1 MHTYCINAIN
11 QSSFNQS
18 EDSSQSI
25 NQFNPKGSKHPIN
38 QVRAPWI
45 DWLIDSKSV
54 DYSEYLNRLAWLQ
67 RIESSRVEFVLIRV
81 ESNFFWSDS
90 IRPNRTTP
98 GFDSI
103 RFDRSSSWAME
114 VKARE
119 MYRITPNFWTL
130 NYRRSAAA
138 RGRKTTHTANLT

>member
-103 RFDRSSSWAME
+103 RFDRSSTDQTEDGKIYGNEAGISLLQLSE
-114 VKARE
+114 
-119 MYRITPNFWTL
+119 TL
-130 NYRRSAAA
+130 RMDVQALKMRAES
-138 RGRKTTHTANLT
+138 HL